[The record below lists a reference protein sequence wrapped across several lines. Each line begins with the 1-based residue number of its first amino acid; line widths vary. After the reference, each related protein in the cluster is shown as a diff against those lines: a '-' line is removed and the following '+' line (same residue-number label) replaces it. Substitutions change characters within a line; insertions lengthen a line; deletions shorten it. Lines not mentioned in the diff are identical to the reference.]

1 MQASSKQLNTRGTA
15 RSEALSGE
23 SEQRAQHDVP
33 RDASVRSPMRYI
45 VDVYGRRIRDVVNR
59 IVVRY
64 SLIADNDVFDPAI
77 FDWTAS
83 LQPHWQTIRDEAMAL
98 LELRQDI
105 PPLGDISSDHRRLD
119 PRRSWRT
126 FFLWGYGYRM
136 DGNCVHA
143 PKTAALVDRIP
154 GLISALFSVHEPGTH
169 LPRHRGVTKGML
181 TCHLGLKIPADKDQ
195 CLITVNDRPYHWA
208 PGEFFV
214 FDDTRYHEV
223 WNVTDEDRVILLL
236 HIKRPLR
243 APGSWLQRLFFALI
257 RHSPFVQEGRRNMA
271 IWTERL
277 ARHVRTQAQAALRT
291 APRVEVSPPQR

>member
-1 MQASSKQLNTRGTA
+1 MEASSKQLNTRGTA
-15 RSEALSGE
+15 RPGTLRAE
-23 SEQRAQHDVP
+23 SKQRADGDSP
-33 RDASVRSPMRYI
+33 PDASARSLMRYI

-64 SLIADNDVFDPAI
+64 SLIADDDVFDPAV
-77 FDWTAS
+77 FDWTAA
-83 LQPHWQTIRDEAMAL
+83 LQPHWQTIHDEAMAL
-98 LELRQDI
+98 LRWRDAI
-105 PPLGDISSDHRRLD
+105 PPLGDISSDHQRLD

-136 DGNCVHA
+136 NDNCVYA
-143 PKTAALVDRIP
+143 PRTAALVDGIP

-181 TCHLGLKIPADKDQ
+181 TCHLGLKIPADRDK
-195 CLITVNDRPYHWA
+195 CAITVNDRRYNWA

-236 HIKRPLR
+236 HIARPLR

-257 RHSPFVQEGRRNMA
+257 RMSPFVQDGRRNMA
-271 IWTERL
+271 HWTGRL
-277 ARHVRTQAQAALRT
+277 ARHAKDASRPALDAQR
-291 APRVEVSPPQR
+291 PPMRG